1 MSHEGKRAAK
11 RFAFWVAVAGVA
23 IAANIGWEL
32 AADKVPSLGFKQLV
46 AYTHKGR
53 G

>member
-1 MSHEGKRAAK
+1 MSHEAKRATK
-11 RFAFWVAVAGVA
+11 RLAFWGAVAAVS

-32 AADKVPSLGFKQLV
+32 LADKVPSVGFKQLV

>member
-1 MSHEGKRAAK
+1 MSVEGKRATK
-11 RFAFWVAVAGVA
+11 RLAFWLGVA
-23 IAANIGWEL
+23 AVSIVANIGWEL